1 MPNCCFN
8 NSIKYSRSS
17 SSYREFVQLANWIA
31 DRKVWANIH
40 LISIFPS
47 FLPLSVAIDWLTRT
61 EYSTNQLSI
70 PFTFRRWINDS
81 GIAVAVWISTTIP
94 TTRFQLRRCRLL
106 LLGRNF
112 ICVPP
117 EKSDSPPVLRPSDR
131 NQLKAVEIEYFS
143 IVQRQNQPLKQK
155 PADVPNPSKRKPH
168 LNFKQV
174 DKDPADQPIRS
185 PLGYWSLNILNP
197 KSIWSFIRKSR
208 SSSPLGGLI
217 NKKLWDCHSE
227 STYTLQLLSYLPGP
241 VLHSHGE
248 TIRDQSKCRS
258 PRKWQLNSKLIA
270 VTEHTKQLND
280 GWGSAGEKPKGIK
293 WDCSVL
299 FSRIGLSREFI
310 STRHHLKILHQQR
323 SRLLG
328 NEKWRAAENKSH
340 LRSIL
345 NLGETQTVTFSINL
359 HPAVKET
366 AANQW
371 TDRTPPGAGDGE
383 LNKLTESLNPWI
395 SRVFA
400 ADRGCC
406 CCQTHVLIFL
416 KQDNSALILVR
427 VPPSNDRP
435 AAEMISKSPLVDLDK
450 ARQRIGQIREDP
462 NLYYL
467 TTYLSTSRSFGW
479 TASRVSKNFVKF
491 NLETYFSKS
500 ANLTDL
506 CWVRTRATEWEG
518 LLNK

>member
-17 SSYREFVQLANWIA
+17 SSYREFVKLANWIA

-47 FLPLSVAIDWLTRT
+47 FLPLSVVIDWLTRT

-117 EKSDSPPVLRPSDR
+117 EKSDSPLVLRPSDR

-258 PRKWQLNSKLIA
+258 PRKWQLNMKLIA

-299 FSRIGLSREFI
+299 PNRFISRIY
-310 STRHHLKILHQQR
+310 
-323 SRLLG
+323 
-328 NEKWRAAENKSH
+328 
-340 LRSIL
+340 L
-345 NLGETQTVTFSINL
+345 NSSSFKNS
-359 HPAVKET
+359 
-366 AANQW
+366 
-371 TDRTPPGAGDGE
+371 PPT
-383 LNKLTESLNPWI
+383 K
-395 SRVFA
+395 
-400 ADRGCC
+400 
-406 CCQTHVLIFL
+406 
-416 KQDNSALILVR
+416 
-427 VPPSNDRP
+427 
-435 AAEMISKSPLVDLDK
+435 KSPT
-450 ARQRIGQIREDP
+450 GQWEMAGGRKQKP
-462 NLYYL
+462 
-467 TTYLSTSRSFGW
+467 STINIKSRRNTICDIFYQFTSSGK
-479 TASRVSKNFVKF
+479 RN
-491 NLETYFSKS
+491 
-500 ANLTDL
+500 
-506 CWVRTRATEWEG
+506 RH
-518 LLNK
+518 